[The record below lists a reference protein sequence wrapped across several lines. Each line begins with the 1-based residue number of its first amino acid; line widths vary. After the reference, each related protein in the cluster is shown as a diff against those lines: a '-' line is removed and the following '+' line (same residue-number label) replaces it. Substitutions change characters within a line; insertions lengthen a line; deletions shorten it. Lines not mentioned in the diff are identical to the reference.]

1 MLRREGQREGG
12 LQGRRNGGED
22 EELEGKGGGQMTSC
36 GLLKHVGC
44 KGSWGA

>member
-22 EELEGKGGGQMTSC
+22 EELEGEEQMTSC